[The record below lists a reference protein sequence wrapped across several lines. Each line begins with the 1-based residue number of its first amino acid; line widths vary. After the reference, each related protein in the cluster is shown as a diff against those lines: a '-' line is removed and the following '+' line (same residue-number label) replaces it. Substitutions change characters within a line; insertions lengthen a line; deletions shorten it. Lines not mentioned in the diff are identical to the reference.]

1 MIAVCE
7 LVDATQR
14 GRYVPQLFVDSVLQP
29 INELFFKTPTQGK
42 TGDLIWRYD
51 KKKGIWLPDGNTWV
65 EKQVAATLGK
75 KVKARNL
82 SETVKLFQVAT
93 YCKPEDFTEDVGS
106 ICLQNGELELGSYV
120 IKEFNPEHNHKN
132 QLPVKYD
139 PDAQCPNFLK
149 FLTEVAP
156 GDENSF
162 QELFGYFLVQSY
174 PIQKCFILQGS
185 GANGK
190 STLLRVMEAFLG
202 KENCSSVGLY
212 DLVTKTFSKAELH
225 GKLANIAPD
234 IGSDELRKTGIFKAL
249 TGGDTITAERK
260 NQHPFQFQNYAKMI
274 FSCNLLPTSPDNSD
288 AFFRRFMI
296 FQFKQIFDESN
307 QKTKPQTQLLAEL
320 TTETELSGILNWA
333 LEGYGR
339 LMKNG
344 KFTAGKSMK
353 DTKLLYMEMS
363 DPVTAFIN
371 YNIEEDP
378 VSFTPKS
385 DILLSYGEFCT
396 DHGHTSLAE
405 NKFFGVLK
413 KRMYEKG
420 IEFQEGQ
427 KTIDKVRVKVISGV
441 TLVSPARVAR
451 DARVVYSQ
459 EKIIKNI
466 AEYIVPVQP
475 VQPLQVEEKTPLLEL
490 LSKTLNLFPVNGD
503 VIDDESLF
511 GLMEEHLGL
520 SRTESVKV
528 VAVLNRDGTIFNPR
542 PGFYKRAV

>member
-1 MIAVCE
+1 MVAVCE

-75 KVKARNL
+75 KVKAQNL

-120 IKEFNPEHNHKN
+120 TKEFNPEHNHKN

-139 PDAQCPNFLK
+139 PEADCPNFKK

-260 NQHPFQFQNYAKMI
+260 NQHPFQFKNYAKMI
-274 FSCNLLPTSPDNSD
+274 YSCNQLPTSPDNSE

-296 FQFKQIFDESN
+296 FQFKQVFDEKDPN
-307 QKTKPQTQLLAEL
+307 TKPQNQLLAEL
-320 TTETELSGILNWA
+320 TSESELSGILNWA
-333 LEGYGR
+333 LAGYDR
-339 LMKNG
+339 LMKNNQ
-344 KFTAGKSMK
+344 FVDGKSTK
-353 DTKLLYMEMS
+353 DTRQLYLEMS
-363 DPVTAFIN
+363 DPINAFIN
-371 YNIEEDP
+371 EMVEED
-378 VSFTPKS
+378 SATITPKNE
-385 DILLSYGEFCT
+385 ILHAYGNFCLS
-396 DHGHTSLAE
+396 HGFISMAE
-405 NKFFGVLK
+405 NKFFSELK
-413 KRMYEKG
+413 KRV
-420 IEFQEGQ
+420 FVHDTQ
-427 KTIDKVRVKVISGV
+427 KTIDKVRVRALIGLK
-441 TLVSPARVAR
+441 LVGPAQVAR
-451 DARVVYSQ
+451 DAQVVYSQ
-459 EKIIKNI
+459 EKKIKNI
-466 AEYIVPVQP
+466 AEYIVPVQAVQP
-475 VQPLQVEEKTPLLEL
+475 VQVDNHIPLSEL
-490 LSKTLNLFPVNGD
+490 LKRTLDLFPLD
-503 VIDDESLF
+503 RDEALRDEDLF
-511 GLMEEHLGL
+511 GLMESQLGL
-520 SRTESVKV
+520 NRTDSVKV
-528 VAVLNRDGTIFNPR
+528 VAILNRDGTIFNPR
-542 PGFYKRAV
+542 PGFYKRAT